1 MIEQKNIGS
10 GNANNSNSNNK
21 ITCIINI
28 NGKDETVEILSILNA
43 VAQNFEVE
51 DKKINESLP
60 NKILVNK
67 TNHKEA
73 YQTVKIITSLLQLG
87 IPLVA
92 TYEIAQ
98 STVNRIKEFCYNNST
113 STESLTTKDIRK
125 MVSQSIQEMDIEK
138 FSYSDIESWNNL
150 YIRRYGHNNKRVKI
164 YYPNSDESDFI
175 SYEYIHNKLLKDIV
189 SEITKTHV
197 NYAEIPSR
205 HKRDVATEILAFINR
220 CDLYKINYVVLK
232 DIIKEI
238 ALQPPHPWF
247 INQETKEE
255 IIEYDVKCL
264 KKNIS
269 ELEESISNNIN
280 SPQSAK
286 IEVLHHAS
294 ALILEKYNFFLGCYD
309 LSSFYLLK
317 DLLNNLIDREKWDF
331 TVTYSKTSELLLD
344 LSFSF
349 IEVVQLN
356 ETINQINNFL
366 KNQDINNL
374 EFDKLLIQFSDYAL
388 QLFELGHKNEVYQFI
403 ETDWKTLP
411 ASDITKYLKLLMYSI
426 YPVKIWKLETNEM
439 FFWINYKTVRS
450 ESFENIK
457 NQIFVVY
464 NDGNLSD
471 YNFLVHLETASTIN
485 ACNVIFAIAE
495 NEEIAIKT
503 RDSINEY
510 LTNHQLAREY
520 MVFWMNKSTAKKLF
534 EAKNKMRFLD
544 KLMLDQSSFD

>member
-1 MIEQKNIGS
+1 MLEQKNLGS
-10 GNANNSNSNNK
+10 GNTNNSNSNNK
-21 ITCIINI
+21 ITCVINI
-28 NGKDETVEILSILNA
+28 NGKDETVEILSILKA
-43 VAQNFEVE
+43 VAQNFELE

-98 STVNRIKEFCYNNST
+98 STVNRIKEFCFANST

-138 FSYSDIESWNNL
+138 FSYSDIESWNNQ

-164 YYPNSDESDFI
+164 YYPDSDKTDYI
-175 SYEYIHNKLLKDIV
+175 SYEYINNKLMKDIV
-189 SEITKTHV
+189 SEITKKHV
-197 NYAEIPSR
+197 NFAEIPSR
-205 HKRDVATEILAFINR
+205 HRSDIATEILAFINR

-247 INQETKEE
+247 INQATKKE
-255 IIEYDVKCL
+255 IMIYDVECL

-269 ELEESISNNIN
+269 KLEECISNNID

-294 ALILEKYNFFLGCYD
+294 ALILEKYNSFLGCYD
-309 LSSFYLLK
+309 LSSFYLLR
-317 DLLNNLIDREKWDF
+317 DLLNSLVDSKKWDL
-331 TVTYSKTSELLLD
+331 TVTYSKVSELLLD
-344 LSFSF
+344 LTFSF
-349 IEVVQLN
+349 VEVVELV
-356 ETINQINNFL
+356 ETVNRINDFL
-366 KNQDINNL
+366 KNQDINHL
-374 EFDKLLIQFSDYAL
+374 EFDKLLIQFSNYAL
-388 QLFELGHKNEVYQFI
+388 QLFELGHKNEVQQFI
-403 ETDWKTLP
+403 KSDWKTLLI
-411 ASDITKYLKLLMYSI
+411 SDITKHLKLLMYSV
-426 YPVKIWKLETNEM
+426 YPVRNWRLESNES

-450 ESFENIK
+450 ESFEKIK
-457 NQIFVVY
+457 NQIFFVY
-464 NDGNLSD
+464 NDGNLYD
-471 YNFLVHLETASTIN
+471 YNFLRHLEKASTIN
-485 ACNVIFAIAE
+485 VCNVIFAIAE
-495 NEEIAIKT
+495 DEETAIKT

-510 LTNHQLAREY
+510 LTKHQLARDY
-520 MVFWMNKSTAKKLF
+520 MVFWINKTNAKKLF
-534 EAKNKMRFLD
+534 DSKNKMKFLD
-544 KLMLDQSSFD
+544 KLMLDQLSI